1 MSKLYFIGEEHSGKL
16 DMCLSKIKLFR
27 RRVVVYKGGFVGLSV
42 GRSVC
47 LQNILKNSK
56 SRFGD
61 YIAVV
66 PTLIHTLVIIVKL
79 VAIGFST
86 G

>member
-1 MSKLYFIGEEHSGKL
+1 MCSFRTTGSRLYGWLCRSG
-16 DMCLSKIKLFR
+16 
-27 RRVVVYKGGFVGLSV
+27 G
-42 GRSVC
+42 